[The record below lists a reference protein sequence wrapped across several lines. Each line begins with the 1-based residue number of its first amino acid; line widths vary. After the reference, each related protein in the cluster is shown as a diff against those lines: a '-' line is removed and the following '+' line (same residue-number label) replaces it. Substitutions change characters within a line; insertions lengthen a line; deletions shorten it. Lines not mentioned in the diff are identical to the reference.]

1 MNREEK
7 IKKLIKVAYKYLGK
21 PYRYGAKPSQAPRE
35 FDCSSFVQYL
45 YKRIGVKLPRTALE
59 QASAG
64 KIVKPNLRNLKP
76 GDLVFIKGG
85 WGHYNPGFTEG
96 IGHVALYV
104 GNGKV
109 VNARGEAGKVVE
121 EKAAE
126 FLERKD
132 FRVVKRILV

>member
-1 MNREEK
+1 MKEEK
-7 IKKLIKVAYKYLGK
+7 QAKKLVDLAYKQLGK
-21 PYRYGAKPSQAPRE
+21 PYKYGAKPYEAPKQ

-45 YKRIGVKLPRTALE
+45 YSKIGIELPRTALK

-64 KIVKPNLRNLKP
+64 KVVKPVLNNLKP
-76 GDLVFIKGG
+76 GDLIFIKGG
-85 WGHYNPGFTEG
+85 WGHYDPEFPEG

-109 VNARGEAGKVVE
+109 VNARGEAGKVIE
-121 EKAAE
+121 QEAAE

-132 FRVVKRILV
+132 FRVVKRILL